1 MPDFND
7 INAKIGGGRH
17 TSDESNFLASGRD
30 FSMFSRLPSSAPSFT
45 YSNLP
50 SFRNASSLYEP
61 RQLSANSNTGSLPF
75 VPRESMLNDNFA
87 PSSRN
92 PSFPQRPA
100 FESKIINPQKLAN
113 PAKRDHS
120 VPETDIIDFLRCL
133 FIILYELG
141 KKTALWVVF
150 FLSIG
155 GEHLIRLIERIPTPE
170 TAKKVESTPIKR
182 EVDGIAELFN
192 KLVPASVSTPMEGS
206 EVKNVDDSIVVSRKS
221 KIGQL
226 ASKLNESK
234 DDAPARD
241 YGTFFYKPKNVRSN
255 LNIEAM
261 FLKSNFGR
269 PETYKERK
277 EQKPYDADSE
287 LRNRASQLTN
297 SIKKMFPLE
306 EDRKRDRR
314 ASRFRD
320 LEWLKKD
327 NVDYVENL
335 ESTELFKE
343 YQKIM
348 QERTKMQELIKLT
361 KSRDYAKV
369 KPLSTDQLATV
380 EKFWRSSNPQLL
392 VCSAFNID
400 IYTRDLKTLCDR
412 KWLNDNVIDFY
423 MSLINERAKSHP
435 TTLPQIHIFSTH
447 FYSNLSTRGYNSVR
461 RWTKRAKV
469 DVTKLDYIFVPIN
482 LNQSHWALGVINNK
496 EKAFQYYD
504 SLYGSGDDILYN
516 LEDYMVNETKK
527 LYGDSMNGIDYS
539 LYDHFDS
546 MKTPKQE
553 NGFDCGV
560 FMCTV
565 VDYVSRERPLLFSQS
580 DMKNLRRR
588 MAYEICMKKL
598 IDH

>member
-7 INAKIGGGRH
+7 INVKTRGERRA
-17 TSDESNFLASGRD
+17 SDETNFLASGRD

-50 SFRNASSLYEP
+50 SFRNSSSLYEP
-61 RQLSANSNTGSLPF
+61 RQLSTNSNTGSLPF
-75 VPRESMLNDNFA
+75 VPRESMLNDKFV
-87 PSSRN
+87 PSPRIA
-92 PSFPQRPA
+92 SFPQRPA
-100 FESKIINPQKLAN
+100 FESKTINPQKLAK
-113 PAKRDHS
+113 PVKRDS
-120 VPETDIIDFLRCL
+120 TAPETDIIDFLRCL
-133 FIILYELG
+133 FIILFELG
-141 KKTALWVVF
+141 KKTALWAVF
-150 FLSIG
+150 FLSVG
-155 GEHLIRLIERIPTPE
+155 GKHLMRLIERIPLPE
-170 TAKKVESTPIKR
+170 TARKVERTPTKR
-182 EVDGIAELFN
+182 DIDGITELFN
-192 KLVPASVSTPMEGS
+192 KLVPASVSTPLEGS
-206 EVKNVDDSIVVSRKS
+206 EVKQVDDSIADSRKS

-226 ASKLNESK
+226 ASKLDESK
-234 DDAPARD
+234 NSPARD
-241 YGTFFYKPKNVRSN
+241 YGTFFYKPKNVRPN
-255 LNIEAM
+255 VNIEAM

-269 PETYKERK
+269 TEDYKEH
-277 EQKPYDADSE
+277 KPYDPDSE
-287 LRNRASQLTN
+287 LRSRASQLTS

-327 NVDYVENL
+327 HVDYVENL
-335 ESTELFKE
+335 ESTELFME

-369 KPLSTDQLATV
+369 RPLSADQLATV
-380 EKFWRSSNPQLL
+380 EKFWKSSNPRLL
-392 VCSAFNID
+392 VSSAFNID

-423 MSLINERAKSHP
+423 MGLINERAKSHP

-496 EKAFQYYD
+496 ERAFQYYD
-504 SLYGSGDDILYN
+504 SLYGNGDDILYN

-588 MAYEICMKKL
+588 MAYEICTKKL